1 MQSIQVGILVFS
13 VVVPSRSFYS
23 SMHLLTH
30 DPPHNSF
37 VSYYELIICFHLF
50 PFRSHLMLNFSPF
63 FLLFSYASSF
73 VLYPVKTTTIGALV
87 AYRGRLVICTFCSQ
101 PRSNQGLDRVYQ
113 PQVHFLPAPAVR
125 SHESLAN
132 SRHPRLAHP
141 RQLRACT
148 FLNLSLSILYMFIIF
163 LESTSPILISL

>member
-1 MQSIQVGILVFS
+1 MSNFFIS
-13 VVVPSRSFYS
+13 VVLKLSP
-23 SMHLLTH
+23 HLSILL
-30 DPPHNSF
+30 
-37 VSYYELIICFHLF
+37 SYLLCGLQLIICFHPF

-87 AYRGRLVICTFCSQ
+87 AYRGRLVVCTFCSQ
-101 PRSNQGLDRVYQ
+101 PRSSQGLDRVYQ
-113 PQVHFLPAPAVR
+113 PQVHPQPAPAVR

-148 FLNLSLSILYMFIIF
+148 HPESVFVLYVHVYLFF
-163 LESTSPILISL
+163 ESTSPILISH